1 MDIRCAE
8 AGAAPVRAA
17 AVRSLSAVLLF
28 AALYGAALSLAGL
41 ALRWLPCLAGAACAA
56 LMPLM
61 RGAKGPRLPVHALMA
76 AALAAGLALVQ
87 PVRVGAGMACNAL
100 FSASEAVNRYVYTP
114 VVLPPDADAALC
126 RAAFGCWLALAA
138 AFAAG
143 VVSGSAT
150 AWCPFLAASVAVA
163 VQVYFGVVPA
173 VWVQLL
179 LFGCLGAMAVRRMTP
194 GASWRDAA
202 AAAAVLLALG
212 LAVGLLLPGVHPA
225 LEARSERLR
234 DWLSTQWPGG
244 ATVASSEE
252 RSVNLL
258 RQESLLTQQAAGTLP
273 DDAQEARGYERRQVF
288 RRDISAPRPV
298 DYVRIVLLLLLVVAV
313 LVGPFLPFLWLDRQ
327 KRRAAARRADFAS
340 DNPAGAIAAMFQHI
354 ARCLVACGARPDSRG
369 FAALCGQEIPGL
381 TQEYWADYRAGAL
394 LWQEAAYSGHAMS
407 EAQREQMA
415 ALLRRTE
422 QLVYGAADRRL
433 RFRLQYIDCL
443 ILAEELE

>member
-8 AGAAPVRAA
+8 AGVQPVRAMA
-17 AVRSLSAVLLF
+17 ARSLSVVLLF
-28 AALYGAALSLAGL
+28 AALYGAGLSLAGL
-41 ALRWLPCLAGAACAA
+41 AFRWLPCRVGAACAA
-56 LMPLM
+56 LMPLL
-61 RGAKGPRLPVHALMA
+61 RGTKRLRLAGPVLMT
-76 AALAAGLALVQ
+76 AALVAGLALVQ

-100 FSASEAVNRYVYTP
+100 FSASEAVNRYVYMP
-114 VVLPPDADAALC
+114 VALPPDADAAAC
-126 RAAFGCWLALAA
+126 GAAFGYWLALAA
-138 AFAAG
+138 ASVAG
-143 VVSGSAT
+143 AISGSGS
-150 AWCPFLAASVAVA
+150 AWCPFLAAAVTVA

-173 VWVQLL
+173 VWAQLL

-202 AAAAVLLALG
+202 AAAAVLLMVG

-244 ATVASSEE
+244 ATVSSLEE
-252 RSVNLL
+252 RSMNLL
-258 RQESLLTQQAAGTLP
+258 RQESLLTQQAAGALP

-288 RRDISAPRPV
+288 RRDISAPRTV
-298 DYVRIVLLLLLVVAV
+298 DYVKIVLLLLLVVAV

-327 KRRAAARRADFAS
+327 KRRAAALRAGFAS
-340 DNPAGAIAAMFQHI
+340 DNPAGAITAMFRHI
-354 ARCLVACGARPDSRG
+354 ARCLVACGAKPDSRG
-369 FAALCGQEIPGL
+369 FAALWGQEMPGL
-381 TQEYWADYRAGAL
+381 TQEYWADYRAGVL
-394 LWQEAAYSGHAMS
+394 LWQEAAYSGHAMN

-415 ALLRRTE
+415 ALLHRTE